1 MTNGFDLVL
10 GSSSIGT
17 MVHSRHRVEN
27 EVCESMDSSSSSLDL
42 TAEIEELRN
51 ATAGE
56 ALRPPG
62 GDRLWPV
69 GPLSVI
75 GVEEVANWR
84 RKFRLTDDVTIQI
97 PGPIDRVSNLETGEI
112 PAYEGFFE
120 SGFRDQ
126 IPSLVAEIS
135 KAVRISPG
143 QLNPPSWRTLIAI
156 QNLGNLEG
164 FAVIITE
171 VLYCYSIFSLNGG
184 EFRYHL
190 RPRGKVLPVWKLSKA
205 ERKCRPVFE
214 GRWTSKFAFMP
225 FPGFSPT
232 WCAAGGS

>member
-69 GPLSVI
+69 GPLSRKLQTGEGNVSHLDYSSGI
-75 GVEEVANWR
+75 DTIEQLLELPLERREVSFLVSDEALDRCSIRGMISGSRGNEALAEYKKALEAMSARKAAVKRIALVEDEEVQFVGSCR
-84 RKFRLTDDVTIQI
+84 RRMAATNRFRASGYVPRTPFPASFDWPAVL
-97 PGPIDRVSNLETGEI
+97 SNLNVKVFPLV
-112 PAYEGFFE
+112 PA
-120 SGFRDQ
+120 R
-126 IPSLVAEIS
+126 L
-135 KAVRISPG
+135 
-143 QLNPPSWRTLIAI
+143 
-156 QNLGNLEG
+156 
-164 FAVIITE
+164 
-171 VLYCYSIFSLNGG
+171 
-184 EFRYHL
+184 
-190 RPRGKVLPVWKLSKA
+190 
-205 ERKCRPVFE
+205 
-214 GRWTSKFAFMP
+214 
-225 FPGFSPT
+225 
-232 WCAAGGS
+232 